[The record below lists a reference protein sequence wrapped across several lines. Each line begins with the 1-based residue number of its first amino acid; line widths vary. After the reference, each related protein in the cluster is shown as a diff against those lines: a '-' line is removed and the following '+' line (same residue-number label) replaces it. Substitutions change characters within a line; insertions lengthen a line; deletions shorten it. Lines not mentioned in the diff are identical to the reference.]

1 MNELPAAVIS
11 QRLRQGDRAAA
22 SISELRATL
31 GQRSERELRER
42 RGLIELLLSGLVA
55 PRKVF
60 LRVDVLDDPEKALQ
74 SLGIREC
81 ELVGSIG
88 EIINRKR
95 EWGIRLGVALAN
107 SSARKLVLGSFLTTA
122 MFVAFSQALGCNRTL
137 EHLEVN
143 LCLVAGTGTAW
154 LSSILQNN
162 STLHTLIL
170 HEWPHS
176 VLEPLAA
183 SLPINTTLRH
193 LGLMDHS
200 SGYSATEA
208 QLLFFIA
215 LGRNRGL
222 RSLAL
227 RSLAFCRH
235 WNNLADALARHP
247 TLVDVDLYFT
257 SVFDLQIVVERG
269 LLVSNNIVGLGLTV
283 EIHHRN
289 DFDQCR
295 QLLARVMREKP
306 IRRLWLRQYGLVDA
320 PFLATLT
327 RSSIVEL
334 KIDVAHT
341 EPMWRA
347 LADVVKR
354 SSSLQNLHITSDF
367 EDEFEVRTTALLAIF
382 AEALADNQGLRKL
395 LVANRPGSTA
405 TDTHLVRAVAKHP
418 FLEEFDVK
426 GIHCSVEEL
435 AEMVKTHPSLTTV
448 GCQIESVVEAQALI
462 GAAKANRRLLKVTD
476 HLSRRCAEF
485 PDAYAREELKPSFHI
500 LHSYLE
506 MNRHGRRKLLIE
518 HPFLLAD
525 LMGSLID
532 FRTRIN
538 LVMENPE
545 PLIQAIQ
552 DRRPGVVPQHT

>member
-327 RSSIVEL
+327 TSSIVEL

-341 EPMWRA
+341 EPTWRA
-347 LADVVKR
+347 LAEVVKR
-354 SSSLQNLHITSDF
+354 SSSLQNLHIISYF
-367 EDEFEVRTTALLAIF
+367 CEERTTSLLAIF
-382 AEALADNQGLRKL
+382 AEALAVNQGLRKL
-395 LVANRPGSTA
+395 LMDIYVRTA
-405 TDTHLVRAVAKHP
+405 TDTCLVRAVAKHP
-418 FLEEFDVK
+418 FLEEFDLK

-448 GCQIESVVEAQALI
+448 GCQIKSVVEAQALI
-462 GAAKANRRLLKVTD
+462 GAAKANRRLLKVTNHASFWD
-476 HLSRRCAEF
+476 LNCGF
-485 PDAYAREELKPSFHI
+485 WEELKACFHI

-506 MNRHGRRKLLIE
+506 MNRHGRHKLLIE